1 MVSSTIDMDLDELID
16 TLKRIRR
23 ERAEDPGYKEWRK
36 NFPKS
41 WPI

>member
-1 MVSSTIDMDLDELID
+1 MVSSTIDMDLDELIE

-23 ERAEDPGYKEWRK
+23 EHARDPEYKEWRK
-36 NFPKS
+36 QFPKS